1 MNIDKSISVHVDAL
15 RVRAQRTKILASNIA
30 NSDTPNY
37 KARDIAFADTL
48 KEAGMNSNSFAT
60 RNNSKLKTTH
70 ENHISSGNSM
80 SQAKVMY
87 REPHHAA
94 LDGNTVDK
102 DAEQARFAENAIRY
116 QASLQF
122 LGNRVNSVIRTLKG
136 E

>member
-1 MNIDKSISVHVDAL
+1 M
-15 RVRAQRTKILASNIA
+15 RAQRTKLIATNIA

-48 KEAGMNSNSFAT
+48 KDAGWHSSTMVGANQPGRLKAT
-60 RNNSKLKTTH
+60 INTTH
-70 ENHISSGNSM
+70 KNHMTMNASSTKE
-80 SQAKVMY
+80 AVMY
-87 REPHHAA
+87 RQPNHAS

-116 QASLQF
+116 QASLEF
-122 LGNRVNSVIRTLKG
+122 IGSRIGSLIKTLRG